1 MSYKKI
7 LITGSEGFVGQHLR
21 ERLVNLGY
29 SVKGFDFKD
38 GDITEMLDYG
48 ESIEH
53 VFHLAGKTFIPD
65 SWKNP
70 ASFYKVNVL
79 GTVNV
84 LDYCRRKNIGLTYL
98 NTYGYGEPESLP
110 VGETAEIRPNTP
122 YNHSKYVAEDIIRFY
137 CSTFGMNAV
146 SLRAFNI
153 FGFGQQEIFLLPSLV
168 RQVLD
173 DTVDSVHVKVFEPKR
188 DYVYIDDVVSAL
200 VSTLN
205 APKGF
210 NAYNIGSGKSYSVR
224 EVGEAIMRLVGI
236 VKPFVADGQIRPN
249 DVPDIVADIS
259 KIRRD
264 LGWTPTVG
272 FEEGLRRMI
281 LQSRLG
287 AR

>member
-1 MSYKKI
+1 MSYGNI

-21 ERLVNLGY
+21 DRFTTLGY
-29 SVKGFDFKD
+29 NVRGFDFKD
-38 GDITEMLDYG
+38 GDITETVDYG

-70 ASFYKVNVL
+70 ASFYRVNVL
-79 GTVNV
+79 GTVNI

-110 VGETAEIRPNTP
+110 VGENAAIRPNTP
-122 YNHSKYVAEDIIRFY
+122 YNHSKYVAEDIIKFY
-137 CSTFGMNAV
+137 CSAFGMNAV

-168 RQVLD
+168 RQTLD
-173 DTVDSVHVKVFEPKR
+173 VTVDSIHVKVFEPKR
-188 DYVYIDDVVSAL
+188 DYVYIDDVISAL
-200 VSTLN
+200 VSTLK

-210 NAYNIGSGKSYSVR
+210 NAYNVGSGKSYSVK
-224 EVGEAIMRLVGI
+224 EVGEMIMRLAGI

-249 DVPDIVADIS
+249 DVPNIVADIS

-281 LQSRLG
+281 SQSRLRVG
-287 AR
+287 